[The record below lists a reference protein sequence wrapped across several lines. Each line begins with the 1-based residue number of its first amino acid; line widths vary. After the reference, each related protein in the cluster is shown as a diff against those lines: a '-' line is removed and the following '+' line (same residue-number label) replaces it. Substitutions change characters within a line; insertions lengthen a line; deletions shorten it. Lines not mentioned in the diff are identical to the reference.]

1 MGIRQEFEAYRSV
14 AKEQTIAFQD
24 VRDHLAKGPLAIGY
38 RIIPP
43 RVLGELGAIIGYPGL
58 RLVGGHSP
66 ERIIEESARGIR
78 ITKKLSNV

>member
-1 MGIRQEFEAYRSV
+1 MGIRQELEAYRSV
-14 AKEQTIAFQD
+14 AKEQTVAFKN

-43 RVLGELGAIIGYPGL
+43 RVLGELGAIMGYPGF

-66 ERIIEESARGIR
+66 ERIIEESTRGIR
-78 ITKKLSNV
+78 ITEELSKV